1 VPWYG
6 LKETLGRTATV
17 TVAVHEATASDVA
30 VDAARVRPTQA
41 QRRTCPKLIRFSAAE
56 LEEVTTRARICG
68 RPVAC
73 YIREVSLG
81 RRPKGTN
88 AIMSNTVIRELAR
101 VATRLR
107 GLGLVAAERDL
118 PEAAEF
124 DAALQEVLQFIRGAD

>member
-1 VPWYG
+1 M
-6 LKETLGRTATV
+6 ETVIQKTGVSETP
-17 TVAVHEATASDVA
+17 
-30 VDAARVRPTQA
+30 ARGFRRAPA
-41 QRRTCPKLIRFSAAE
+41 QRRTCPKLVRFTPAE

-81 RRPKGTN
+81 RRPKGAN
-88 AIMSNTVIRELAR
+88 AIMSSSVLRELAR

-107 GLGLVAAERDL
+107 GLGLAAAERDL

-124 DAALQEVLQFIRGAD
+124 DVALQEVLQFIRRVD

>member
-1 VPWYG
+1 MAAAAVLQDPG
-6 LKETLGRTATV
+6 ELEASARGFGRPPAL
-17 TVAVHEATASDVA
+17 
-30 VDAARVRPTQA
+30 
-41 QRRTCPKLIRFSAAE
+41 RRTCTKLVRFTAAE

-88 AIMSNTVIRELAR
+88 AVMSNTVIRELAR

-107 GLGLVAAERDL
+107 GLGLAAAERDL

-124 DAALQEVLQFIRGAD
+124 DAALQEVLQFIRRAD

>member
-1 VPWYG
+1 M
-6 LKETLGRTATV
+6 
-17 TVAVHEATASDVA
+17 EATAVA
-30 VDAARVRPTQA
+30 AVLQDAGMSEAPARSFRRPA
-41 QRRTCPKLIRFSAAE
+41 AGRRTCTKLVRFTPAE
-56 LEEVTTRARICG
+56 LEDVTTRARICG

-81 RRPKGTN
+81 RRPRGTN
-88 AIMSNTVIRELAR
+88 AIMSSSVLRELAG

-124 DAALQEVLQFIRGAD
+124 DAALEEVLQFIRRVD

>member
-1 VPWYG
+1 M
-6 LKETLGRTATV
+6 A
-17 TVAVHEATASDVA
+17 AVLHDRGVSKAPERGFGGPPAL
-30 VDAARVRPTQA
+30 
-41 QRRTCPKLIRFSAAE
+41 RRTCTKLVRFTPAE
-56 LEEVTTRARICG
+56 LEDVTTRARICG

-81 RRPKGTN
+81 RRPRGTN
-88 AIMSNTVIRELAR
+88 AIMSSSVIRELAG

-124 DAALQEVLQFIRGAD
+124 DAALEEVLQFIRRVD

>member
-1 VPWYG
+1 M
-6 LKETLGRTATV
+6 TV
-17 TVAVHEATASDVA
+17 VLQDPSMSEAPT
-30 VDAARVRPTQA
+30 RGFRRPPA
-41 QRRTCPKLIRFSAAE
+41 QRRTCPKLVRFTPAE
-56 LEEVTTRARICG
+56 LEEVATRARICG

-88 AIMSNTVIRELAR
+88 AVMSNVVIRELAR
-101 VATRLR
+101 IAMRLR

-124 DAALQEVLQFIRGAD
+124 DTALQEVLQFIRRVD

>member
-1 VPWYG
+1 M
-6 LKETLGRTATV
+6 
-17 TVAVHEATASDVA
+17 EATAVTVVLQDQSVSEA
-30 VDAARVRPTQA
+30 PARGFRRPPA
-41 QRRTCPKLIRFSAAE
+41 LRRTCPKLVRFTPAE

-88 AIMSNTVIRELAR
+88 AVMSNAVIRELAR

-124 DAALQEVLQFIRGAD
+124 DAALQEVLQFIRRVD

>member
-1 VPWYG
+1 M
-6 LKETLGRTATV
+6 
-17 TVAVHEATASDVA
+17 
-30 VDAARVRPTQA
+30 
-41 QRRTCPKLIRFSAAE
+41 RFTPAE

-81 RRPKGTN
+81 RRPRRTN
-88 AIMSNTVIRELAR
+88 AIMSSSVIRELAG
-101 VATRLR
+101 VATGLR

-124 DAALQEVLQFIRGAD
+124 DATLEEVLQFIRRVVVCARPLASATDGLANAALRWLH